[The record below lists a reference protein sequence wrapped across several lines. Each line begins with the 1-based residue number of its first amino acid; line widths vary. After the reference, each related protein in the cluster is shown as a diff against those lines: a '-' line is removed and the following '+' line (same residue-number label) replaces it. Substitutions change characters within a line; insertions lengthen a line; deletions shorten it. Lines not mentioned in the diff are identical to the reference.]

1 MVRNIETLA
10 RDFAY
15 CPKCTKR
22 TFKVLESKKVPMSNA
37 RRRRYECTN
46 CGERQTMYEVTDAF
60 YNQSIANER
69 VLHELKLYIDKKSGL
84 VNKHVKDCS
93 TCEYNEGS
101 ACNFGVPEFD
111 TEEAEGCTYYQ
122 IEKWKTS
129 PGASQSD

>member
-1 MVRNIETLA
+1 
-10 RDFAY
+10 
-15 CPKCTKR
+15 
-22 TFKVLESKKVPMSNA
+22 MSNA

-101 ACNFGVPEFD
+101 ACNLGVPEFD
-111 TEEAEGCTYYQ
+111 TEEATKVVLTIRSRNGRLPLGRLNRISNSTCRRMLGHRLHPENG
-122 IEKWKTS
+122 
-129 PGASQSD
+129 